1 MSYGL
6 SDYGEEFMIRKTF
19 LENLGSVTSVQIG
32 LYNDTT
38 DALTDSDD
46 TGAVTTEPS
55 GTAYGKIS
63 KDFGTTDF
71 TGQMPGTEVE
81 AIISD
86 HDFDLS
92 DDTSGSVDS
101 YFLTITFQANQVS
114 SDSAQTTHLVARG
127 ALEQS
132 YDLAS
137 VDTLNNNSAG
147 VSQD

>member
-6 SDYGEEFMIRKTF
+6 SDYGEEFVIRKTF
-19 LENLGSVTSVQIG
+19 LENLGSVTSVEIG
-32 LYNDTT
+32 LYDDST
-38 DALTDSDD
+38 DNLSDSDD
-46 TGAVTTEPS
+46 TGDITTEPS
-55 GTAYGKIS
+55 GSAYGKIS
-63 KDFGTTDF
+63 KDFGTSAF
-71 TGQMPGTEVE
+71 TAQMPGTEVE
-81 AIISD
+81 AIIED

-92 DDTSGSVDS
+92 DDDTGSVDS
-101 YFLTITFQANQVS
+101 YFLTITFKANVVS
-114 SDSAQTTHLVARG
+114 SDSAETTHLVARG